1 MSQASKVKSIK
12 SEHAGSTKVF
22 KGIFGD
28 YLSFA
33 HLETSVAMIGAWGYG
48 WIDDARCVQDQM
60 ELHVGE
66 VLFCGDSMRVVTHRL
81 NNLSFAHLQCSTSF
95 QERT

>member
-48 WIDDARCVQDQM
+48 WIDDATMVR
-60 ELHVGE
+60 
-66 VLFCGDSMRVVTHRL
+66 
-81 NNLSFAHLQCSTSF
+81 
-95 QERT
+95 